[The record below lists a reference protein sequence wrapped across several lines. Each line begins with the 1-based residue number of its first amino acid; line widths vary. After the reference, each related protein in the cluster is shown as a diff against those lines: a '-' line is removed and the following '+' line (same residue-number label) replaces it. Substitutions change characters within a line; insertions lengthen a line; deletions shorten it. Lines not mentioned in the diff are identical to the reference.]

1 MIFLLQML
9 CTIYIIDRRAG
20 NCGEIELGR
29 PANQAAARLGS
40 THHHHHR
47 HYHHQQYYDHHCV
60 FGIWEQV
67 FFSHMFG
74 IWVSMIVS
82 MGLFR
87 GIKGCAFNIIGTQH
101 GLLFGRVFGIAG
113 TRHQAL
119 FFWLVG
125 MSVVLQKLFLYLGSG
140 MKLSRPEG
148 ATRKGRVSQIL
159 LVNVLAVYY

>member
-1 MIFLLQML
+1 MYKIRERKKYKYMIFLLQML

-67 FFSHMFG
+67 FFRHMFG

-101 GLLFGRVFGIAG
+101 VFGIWACIWFCWHTAPGIVFLAG
-113 TRHQAL
+113 RHVCGITEIVLVLGIGHEVKQA
-119 FFWLVG
+119 
-125 MSVVLQKLFLYLGSG
+125 
-140 MKLSRPEG
+140 
-148 ATRKGRVSQIL
+148 
-159 LVNVLAVYY
+159 